1 MFGIHREMYNSALSS
16 IAKEVEMMDVDYT
29 YLIHLFLSD
38 NEEFISH
45 LQEGKTIISRSS
57 ESDIWKTE
65 NEQ

>member
-1 MFGIHREMYNSALSS
+1 MYNSALSS